1 MGTGPLSGVRVVD
14 ACAEIG
20 RSGAKLLAE
29 LGADVVRVRPG
40 HPGRSL
46 GPDTDTVG
54 GLTDWWFDANCRRV
68 PLDLGTTAGRA
79 AVVELLRDAD
89 VLLESGTADLLDP
102 DDVRAANP
110 AIVHVRATPWGD
122 DGPRAHW
129 RSSDFVAAAAG
140 GILSVTG
147 LPDEPVT
154 IWGRQMDNITG
165 FYAAAVALA
174 GLARVRAGG
183 DGIYADLSQQHAV
196 LTCTEHLFM
205 FWWYRDWFGHLGA
218 PSAVRQAS
226 LHWIR
231 GYEVVPCARGACMV
245 SPSAGGVPDLL
256 AWMRS
261 EGFATEIPLEATA
274 AEWLTLIPAVM
285 AEIRRFALTKD
296 ATELYERGQAL
307 HVPFGEA
314 LTVEQAVRSPQL
326 VARGFFRP
334 VDGAPDRVRL
344 PGGLSRFAVTPLP
357 APTAPVDATVAEVL
371 ASWARARAARVGVP
385 VAGPVDGAPQLPLEG
400 LRVLDFTHVLA
411 GPFAT
416 RILADLGADVV
427 KLQTD
432 DRCQGAYAPDYP
444 YPAMWNR
451 NKRAVTL
458 DMRHPD
464 AVGVLRSLVEQA
476 DVVIDNFSAGVL
488 AEWGAGPAELE
499 AWNPRIISIS
509 MTGCGEDGPWK
520 DYVTFA
526 PTVHALCGLTALTGP
541 VGRIDVG
548 AGVALNDHLS
558 GIAGAVVLLA
568 ALEARDRTGAGQH
581 LDMSQLEVAS
591 HLVGPALLQHLA
603 TGDEPVAAGIAD
615 SFDATVRNGV
625 HRCADGTWV
634 AWTARTDDEVARAAA
649 LVGTIAGAE
658 ATAEALQA
666 AGIAASAIQG
676 AAELE
681 DTDPQ
686 IAHRDVFLTVP
697 SSMFDGTQRTDRFPA
712 RLRDAHGPL
721 ERPYV
726 GSPAL
731 GEHNFEVY
739 GDLLGWDADRI
750 ATAMADGLFG

>member
-20 RSGAKLLAE
+20 RSAGKLLAE
-29 LGADVVRVRPG
+29 LGADVVRVRRG
-40 HPGRSL
+40 VPGRSL

-54 GLTDWWFDANCRRV
+54 GLADWWFDANCRRV
-68 PLDLGTTAGRA
+68 PLDLGTPGGRA
-79 AVVELLRDAD
+79 ALDELLRDAD
-89 VLLESGTADLLDP
+89 VFLDSGSPGGADPAEL
-102 DDVRAANP
+102 RALNP
-110 AIVHVRATPWGD
+110 SLVHVRATPWGD
-122 DGPRAHW
+122 DGPRAGW
-129 RSSDFVAAAAG
+129 RGSDFVAAAAG

-154 IWGRQMDNITG
+154 IWGRQMDNLTG

-183 DGIYADLSQQHAV
+183 TGCYADLSQQHAV
-196 LTCTEHLFM
+196 LSCTEHVLM
-205 FWWYRDWFGHLGA
+205 FWWYRDWFGHIGA

-226 LHWIR
+226 VHWIR
-231 GYEVVPCARGACMV
+231 AYEVVPCARGACMV

-256 AWMRS
+256 RWMKS
-261 EGFATEIPLEATA
+261 EGFAADIPAEATP

-285 AEIRRFALTKD
+285 AEIRAFALTKD
-296 ATELYERGQAL
+296 ATELYERGQEL

-314 LTVEQAVRSPQL
+314 RTIAQATESPQL

-334 VDGAPDRVRL
+334 VTGAADRVRL
-344 PGGLSRFAVTPLP
+344 PGGLSRFSATPVPDPVAP
-357 APTAPVDATVAEVL
+357 ADVTVAEVL
-371 ASWARARAARVGVP
+371 ASWAQPRPARVGVP
-385 VAGPVDGAPQLPLEG
+385 GAGRVDGAPHLPLEG

-411 GPFAT
+411 GPFTT
-416 RILADLGADVV
+416 RILADLGADVI
-427 KLQTD
+427 KLQTE

-458 DMRHPD
+458 DMRHAD
-464 AVGVLRSLVEQA
+464 AVSTLRRLVEQA

-488 AEWGAGPAELE
+488 AEWGAGPADLE

-541 VGRIDVG
+541 PGRLDVG
-548 AGVALNDHLS
+548 AGVALNDHMS

-568 ALEARDRTGAGQH
+568 ALETRDRTGSGQH

-591 HLVGPALLQHLA
+591 HLVGPALLQFLA
-603 TGDEPVAAGIAD
+603 TGDEPTAAGIAD
-615 SFDATVRNGV
+615 SFDPTVRNGV
-625 HRCADGTWV
+625 HRFTDGTWV
-634 AWTARTDDEVARAAA
+634 AWTARSDDEVASATAIVGGADTAASA
-649 LVGTIAGAE
+649 
-658 ATAEALQA
+658 AEALQA
-666 AGIAASAIQG
+666 AGVAAAPIQG

-681 DTDPQ
+681 GADPQ
-686 IAHRDVFLTVP
+686 VAHRDVFLTVA
-697 SSMFDGTQRTDRFPA
+697 SSMFDGTQRTERFPA
-712 RLRDAHGPL
+712 RLTDAHGPI

-739 GDLLGWDADRI
+739 EDLLGWDADRI

>member
-1 MGTGPLSGVRVVD
+1 VGTGPLSGVRVVD

-20 RSGAKLLAE
+20 RSAAKLLAE
-29 LGADVVRVRPG
+29 LGADVVRVQPG

-46 GPDTDTVG
+46 GADTDAVG
-54 GLTDWWFDANCRRV
+54 GVADWWFDANCRRV
-68 PLDLGTTAGRA
+68 PLDLGAPGGRA

-89 VLLESGTADLLDP
+89 VVLESGVERLLDP
-102 DDVRAANP
+102 VAVRAANP

-122 DGPRAHW
+122 DGPRAGW

-147 LPDEPVT
+147 LPDEPIT

-183 DGIYADLSQQHAV
+183 DGVYADLSQQHAV
-196 LTCTEHLFM
+196 LSCTEHLFM

-231 GYEVVPCARGACMV
+231 AYEVVPCARGACMV

-261 EGFATEIPLEATA
+261 EGFATEIPIEATA

-314 LTVEQAVRSPQL
+314 LTVRQAVASPQL
-326 VARGFFRP
+326 VARDFFRA
-334 VDGAPDRVRL
+334 VEGAPDRVRL
-344 PGGLSRFAVTPLP
+344 PGGLSRFAATPLP
-357 APTAPVDATVAEVL
+357 TPAAPADATVAEVL
-371 ASWARARAARVGVP
+371 ASWATARPARVGAP
-385 VAGPVDGAPQLPLEG
+385 VAGKVDGAPRLPLDG

-416 RILADLGADVV
+416 RILADLGADVI
-427 KLQTD
+427 KLQTE

-464 AVGVLRSLVEQA
+464 AVGVLRRLVEQA
-476 DVVIDNFSAGVL
+476 DIVIDNFSAGVL

-548 AGVALNDHLS
+548 PGVALNDHLS

-591 HLVGPALLQHLA
+591 HLVGPALLQQLA
-603 TGDEPVAAGIAD
+603 TGEEPVAAGIAD
-615 SFDATVRNGV
+615 PFDATVRNGV
-625 HRCADGTWV
+625 HRYGDDTWV
-634 AWTARTDDEVARAAA
+634 AWTTR
-649 LVGTIAGAE
+649 
-658 ATAEALQA
+658 TAEEADLAASLVDRAGTATVAAESMQA
-666 AGIAASAIQG
+666 AGIAAAPIQG

-681 DTDPQ
+681 GADPQ
-686 IAHRDVFLTVP
+686 VAHRDVFLTVA

-712 RLRDAHGPL
+712 RLTDAAGVI

-739 GDLLGWDADRI
+739 EELLGWDADRI